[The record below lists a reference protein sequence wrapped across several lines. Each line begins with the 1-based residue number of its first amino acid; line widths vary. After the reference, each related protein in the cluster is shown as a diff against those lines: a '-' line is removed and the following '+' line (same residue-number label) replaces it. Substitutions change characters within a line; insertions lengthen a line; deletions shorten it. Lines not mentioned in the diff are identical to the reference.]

1 MAIDPLPEKDTIDV
15 DKLSAAEK
23 DAYALTESAVR
34 LDQCRNDQAALM
46 GALEHNLMLWVAIRT
61 MITKWSEGKPL
72 PAEIQENLIR
82 LSHYVAD
89 TTFRNASNMRES
101 TLNSLIN
108 INLQIAQGLLEGA
121 QGPTKQRLGNED
133 FDKLGF

>member
-1 MAIDPLPEKDTIDV
+1 MSTAPEPDKDPIDV
-15 DKLSAAEK
+15 DKLSAPER
-23 DAYALTESAVR
+23 DAYALTEAAVR
-34 LDQCRNDQAALM
+34 LDQSRTDAAALM
-46 GALEHNLMLWVAIRT
+46 GALEHNLKLWVAIRT

-89 TTFRNASNMRES
+89 TTFRHAANMRES

-121 QGPTKQRLGNED
+121 QGPAKQRLGNED